1 MSPMDDQ
8 LSISVLAT
16 TVSLPFPCRTFNHS
30 GTSDASVCYSDSFSA
45 PGTVSKIFSLSFP
58 VRQGKIF
65 IAGP

>member
-1 MSPMDDQ
+1 MDDQ

-30 GTSDASVCYSDSFSA
+30 GTSDASVCYTNSFSVL
-45 PGTVSKIFSLSFP
+45 GTVAKIFTLSFP
-58 VRQGKIF
+58 VRQGKTV